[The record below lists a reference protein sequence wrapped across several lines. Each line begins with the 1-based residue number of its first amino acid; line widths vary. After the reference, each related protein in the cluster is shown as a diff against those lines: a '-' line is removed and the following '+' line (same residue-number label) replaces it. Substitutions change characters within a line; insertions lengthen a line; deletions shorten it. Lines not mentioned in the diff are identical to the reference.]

1 MAARGVRAAD
11 DGERAVLGRRR
22 LLGLGLGT
30 LGAAALL
37 GPADVLATVRMPAR
51 ELSLLN
57 THTGERLTAE
67 YWVKGRYVKD
77 ALAEIDKLLRD
88 HRTGERHPIDRG
100 LLDLVH
106 LLHARLDRKEPFHV
120 ISGYRSPATNAML
133 ARRSSGVA
141 RNSYHMRGMA
151 IDLRMPGISTRDLY
165 RTALR
170 LRGGGVGHYPDSGF
184 VHVDVGPIRNW

>member
-1 MAARGVRAAD
+1 MAARNVRAAD
-11 DGERAVLGRRR
+11 DGERALLGRRR

-37 GPADVLATVRMPAR
+37 GPADALAAIRTPAR

-57 THTGERLTAE
+57 THTGERLKAE
-67 YWVKGRYVKD
+67 YWAKGRYLKD
-77 ALAEIDKLLRD
+77 ALAEIDQILRD
-88 HRTGERHPIDRG
+88 HRTGEHRPIDRD

-106 LLHARLDRKEPFHV
+106 LLHARLGRREPFHV

-133 ARRSSGVA
+133 ARRSGGVA

-151 IDLRMPGISTRDLY
+151 IDLRLPGIGTRDLY

>member
-1 MAARGVRAAD
+1 MAARDERVA
-11 DGERAVLGRRR
+11 DGERAVLGRRCF
-22 LLGLGLGT
+22 LGLGGGALA
-30 LGAAALL
+30 AAALL
-37 GPADVLATVRMPAR
+37 GPADALAAIRAPAR

-57 THTGERLTAE
+57 THTGERLKAE

-77 ALAEIDKLLRD
+77 ALAEINEILRD
-88 HRTGERHPIDRG
+88 HRTDERHPIDRD

-106 LLHARLDRKEPFHV
+106 LLHARVSRREPFHI

-133 ARRSSGVA
+133 AGRSNGVA

-151 IDLRMPGISTRDLY
+151 IDLRMPGVGTRDLY

-170 LRGGGVGHYPDSGF
+170 LRGGGVGYYPDSGF
-184 VHVDVGPIRNW
+184 VHIDVGPIRSW